1 MCERK
6 TETNKHILCYCTNPQ
21 IVMKRREAKGK
32 IIALIDEHKNTAE
45 LKQVATILYGTN
57 DKGRALNLKN
67 EKTIPAKWRQSWNK
81 KEEDRTQY
89 IETVEGR
96 AAEVAIK
103 LGNIAP
109 LWTGVLTKALIWL
122 MKDIVPQKRKKIIKQ
137 YIQIPQNYAAETWV
151 IRCEKTYG
159 PKVETERYNKRRKL
173 QHQKQEA
180 KNIIRKLNITGGIT
194 TQQIMNMSTIQKENL
209 ENKYKPSWTQST
221 LRDLKFSS
229 TVTEKK
235 KKKRTQPEIQKETR
249 TVKKT
254 NAIINTKQRYT
265 IKNT

>member
-1 MCERK
+1 MNGKRATKDRLKNYGITINNICIMCERK

-89 IETVEGR
+89 IEAVEGR

-122 MKDIVPQKRKKIIKQ
+122 TKDIVPQKRETIIKQ
-137 YIQIPQNYAAETWV
+137 Y
-151 IRCEKTYG
+151 R
-159 PKVETERYNKRRKL
+159 
-173 QHQKQEA
+173 
-180 KNIIRKLNITGGIT
+180 
-194 TQQIMNMSTIQKENL
+194 
-209 ENKYKPSWTQST
+209 
-221 LRDLKFSS
+221 
-229 TVTEKK
+229 
-235 KKKRTQPEIQKETR
+235 
-249 TVKKT
+249 
-254 NAIINTKQRYT
+254 
-265 IKNT
+265 